1 MRFRPKPF
9 LLAAALCALPLAV
22 PASSA
27 EPARPEKQA
36 EIKVEERTL
45 SNGMRLLLYPR
56 HDEPTISG
64 GWVAHV
70 GSANER
76 PGITGISH
84 LFEHMMFKGTKVI
97 GIGSKDARKDLEII
111 AEQEKVR
118 GEIRAEEAKL
128 RAGFR
133 RGDVDDIAK
142 PENKSARQKEL
153 EKKFDELVKAQRE
166 ILVKNEFDRI
176 YTKAG
181 GSGMNAFTNKDM
193 TAYFITVP
201 KNKLELWMWMESDR
215 LANPVF
221 REFYA
226 ERDVV
231 FEERRMRTES
241 TPTGRL
247 EEAFEEM
254 FWHGHPYTWP
264 VVGYPSDI
272 PAITKA
278 QADEYYSLFYAPNNL
293 TAILIG
299 DFDPKEAVALAETY
313 FGRIPRGQTAPPEMT
328 TLPPKWE
335 AEMRFIGEAETNPQ
349 VAVEWHTV
357 AFQHRDSYPLQV
369 LAQVLNGRTG
379 RLFKGLVLPA
389 DAVATNATAAQ
400 QSQKYAGSFA
410 IEAEC
415 KDGKKPEEVEKAVY
429 SELEKLQ
436 KELVSAQELQKVK
449 NNFAANSF
457 RRLSSSMAILFQVI
471 FNEGLGD
478 WQEIN
483 EGPKKIQAVSPED
496 VRRVAQTYLTKEN
509 RGVALFTRKG
519 GAAAPPSADE
529 AALASLPEQARPM
542 VKQLL
547 QRVGTEKD
555 AEKLKT
561 MVSQLE
567 SQSASVPPEMKKGLD
582 LVLARAR
589 ERLSELAKSEKK

>member
-1 MRFRPKPF
+1 MRFRPTPL
-9 LLAAALCALPLAV
+9 LLAAALCAVPLAA
-22 PASSA
+22 PALSA
-27 EPARPEKQA
+27 TAPAKEASIR
-36 EIKVEERTL
+36 VEERTL

-56 HDEPTISG
+56 PDEPTISG

-84 LFEHMMFKGTKVI
+84 LFEHMMFKGSQVVGTKDY
-97 GIGSKDARKDLEII
+97 KKDLEII

-118 GEIRAEEAKL
+118 SEIRAEEAKA
-128 RAGFR
+128 RTAYR
-133 RGDVDDIAK
+133 RGEVDDVTK

-153 EKKFDELVKAQRE
+153 EKRFDELVKAQRE
-166 ILVKNEFDRI
+166 VLVKNEFDRI

-181 GSGMNAFTNKDM
+181 GSGMNAFTNTDM

-278 QADEYYSLFYAPNNL
+278 QADEYFSLFYAPNNL

-299 DFDPKEAVALAETY
+299 DFDPKEAAALAETY
-313 FGRIPRGQTAPPEMT
+313 FGRIPRGKTPPPEMT

-335 AEMRFIGEAETNPQ
+335 AEMRLNGEADTNPQ
-349 VAVEWHTV
+349 VSAEWHTV
-357 AFQHRDSYPLQV
+357 GFQHKDSYPLQV

-389 DAVATNATAAQ
+389 DAVATNVMAAQ
-400 QSQKYAGSFA
+400 QSRKYAGSFA
-410 IEAEC
+410 VEGEC
-415 KDGKKPEEVEKAVY
+415 KEGKKPEELEKGIYAEV
-429 SELEKLQ
+429 EKLQ
-436 KELVSAQELQKVK
+436 KELVPAQELQKVK

-457 RRLSSSMAILFQVI
+457 RRLSSNMAILFQI
-471 FNEGLGD
+471 ISNEGLGD
-478 WQEIN
+478 WREIN
-483 EGPKKIQAVSPED
+483 EGPGKIQAVSAED
-496 VRRVAQTYLTKEN
+496 VRRVAQAYLTKEN
-509 RGVALFTRKG
+509 RGVAVFTRKG
-519 GAAAPPSADE
+519 GAAAAPSADE

-547 QRVGTEKD
+547 GRVSTEKD
-555 AEKLKT
+555 PEKLKA
-561 MVSQLE
+561 MVAQLE
-567 SQSASVPPEMKKGLD
+567 SQGAAVPPEMKKGLD
-582 LVLARAR
+582 LVLQRAK
-589 ERLSELAKSEKK
+589 ERLAELAKGEKK